1 MKKILGLL
9 LLGYAIQ
16 GFPSA
21 FCSVLFVELENKTHS
36 TCILI
41 DKNLYNSKLR
51 KEQDLYVIKEGEKK
65 LVSLSIRDSWM
76 GSADL
81 SLTYCCGEGMI
92 TIKTTKDACIYNAT
106 VFSGTVTP
114 TILSIANMDV
124 NYLITP
130 GMAPAVIN
138 TGISVDYPGSITW
151 TFSN

>member
-1 MKKILGLL
+1 M
-9 LLGYAIQ
+9 LGYAVQ

-21 FCSVLFVELENKTHS
+21 FCSVLLVELENKTHS
-36 TCILI
+36 TCVLI
-41 DKNLYNSKLR
+41 DKNLYNSTLR
-51 KEQDLYVIKEGEKK
+51 KEQDLYTIKEGEKK
-65 LVSLSIRDSWM
+65 LVSLSIRDTWK

-92 TIKTTKDACIYNAT
+92 TIKTTKDACIFNAA
-106 VFSGTVTP
+106 VLSGTVTP
-114 TILSIANMDV
+114 TILSIANMDA

-138 TGISVDYPGSITW
+138 TGISIDFPGSITW